1 MPFINPFCGEQGA
14 AVRCISLQNLRFQPQ
29 PKCGRCWSSDSV
41 SVPLHPWT
49 ALMEVPLLDLL
60 LGLLEVAHLSSWRI
74 SLCALVSRFTL
85 VFVDHNQCPGLGFI
99 GKKKKTTTMHPF

>member
-1 MPFINPFCGEQGA
+1 
-14 AVRCISLQNLRFQPQ
+14 
-29 PKCGRCWSSDSV
+29 
-41 SVPLHPWT
+41 
-49 ALMEVPLLDLL
+49 MEVPLLDLL

-99 GKKKKTTTMHPF
+99 GKKKKRLPCTPSKMVVVIA